1 MYTNATNKSIRIAYY
16 EYGYPN
22 KRFVDSDKFVDW
34 NYVIYMFYFLKGII
48 ATKDKNFVVLEVA
61 GVGYEIY
68 VGKTFLD
75 KLKIN
80 EEVKIFVYLYLKQD
94 SWDLYGFEK
103 ESELKYFKTLN
114 NITRIGPKIALKIL
128 SLVKIENLERAVLD
142 NDINFLTEI
151 SGIGK
156 KNAQRIILE
165 LKEKIKG
172 SPSLIDNKER
182 KTIFEALKKLG
193 YSQEQIRDVI
203 GGIKQNLSLEEKI
216 REAIK
221 ILSLPR

>member
-1 MYTNATNKSIRIAYY
+1 MIYFLRGK
-16 EYGYPN
+16 
-22 KRFVDSDKFVDW
+22 VDS
-34 NYVIYMFYFLKGII
+34 KGI
-48 ATKDKNFVVLEVA
+48 NFIILEVA
-61 GVGYEIY
+61 NIGYEIY
-68 VGKTFLD
+68 IGKKFLD

-80 EEVKIFVYLYLKQD
+80 EEVKIFVCLYLRQD
-94 SWDLYGFEK
+94 SLELYGFEK

>member
-1 MYTNATNKSIRIAYY
+1 
-16 EYGYPN
+16 
-22 KRFVDSDKFVDW
+22 
-34 NYVIYMFYFLKGII
+34 MFYFLKGII

-142 NDINFLTEI
+142 NDINFLTEV

-165 LKEKIKG
+165 LKEKISTRDG
-172 SPSLIDNKER
+172 STESGKDSADDNKER
-182 KTIFEALKKLG
+182 KTMFEALKKLG
-193 YSQEQIRDVI
+193 YSQEQIKEVV
-203 GGIKQNLSLEEKI
+203 GKIKHDLPLEEKI

-221 ILSLPR
+221 ILSND

>member
-1 MYTNATNKSIRIAYY
+1 MI
-16 EYGYPN
+16 
-22 KRFVDSDKFVDW
+22 
-34 NYVIYMFYFLKGII
+34 YFLRGKI
-48 ATKDKNFVVLEVA
+48 AAKDKNLVVLETG

-68 VGKTFLD
+68 VGKKFLD

-80 EEVKIFVYLYLKQD
+80 EEIKIFVYLYLRQD
-94 SWDLYGFEK
+94 SLELYGFEK

-172 SPSLIDNKER
+172 SPSLVDNKER
-182 KTIFEALKKLG
+182 KTLFEALKKLG
-193 YSQEQIRDVI
+193 YSQEQIREVI
-203 GGIKQNLSLEEKI
+203 NEIKQDLPLEEKI
-216 REAIK
+216 KEAIK
-221 ILSLPR
+221 ILSR

>member
-1 MYTNATNKSIRIAYY
+1 MI
-16 EYGYPN
+16 
-22 KRFVDSDKFVDW
+22 
-34 NYVIYMFYFLKGII
+34 YFLRGKI
-48 ATKDKNFVVLEVA
+48 AAKDKNLVVLETG

-68 VGKTFLD
+68 VGKKFLD

-80 EEVKIFVYLYLKQD
+80 EEIKIFVYLYLRQD
-94 SWDLYGFEK
+94 SLELYGFEK

-172 SPSLIDNKER
+172 SPSLVDNKER
-182 KTIFEALKKLG
+182 KTLFEALKKLG

-203 GGIKQNLSLEEKI
+203 GGIKHDLPLEEKI
-216 REAIK
+216 IKAIK
-221 ILSLPR
+221 ILSG

>member
-1 MYTNATNKSIRIAYY
+1 
-16 EYGYPN
+16 
-22 KRFVDSDKFVDW
+22 
-34 NYVIYMFYFLKGII
+34 MFYFLKGKI
-48 ATKDKNFVVLEVA
+48 AAKDKNFIVLEKA
-61 GVGYEIY
+61 GIGYEIY
-68 VGKTFLD
+68 VGKKFLD

-80 EEVKIFVYLYLKQD
+80 EKIKIFVYLYLKQD
-94 SWDLYGFEK
+94 SLELYGFEK
-103 ESELKYFKTLN
+103 ESEFKYFKILN

-172 SPSLIDNKER
+172 SPSPIDNKER
-182 KTIFEALKKLG
+182 KTMFEALKKLG

-203 GGIKQNLSLEEKI
+203 GEINQDLPLEEKI
-216 REAIK
+216 KEAIK
-221 ILSLPR
+221 ILSR

>member
-1 MYTNATNKSIRIAYY
+1 MI
-16 EYGYPN
+16 
-22 KRFVDSDKFVDW
+22 
-34 NYVIYMFYFLKGII
+34 YFLRGKI
-48 ATKDKNFVVLEVA
+48 AAKDKNLVVLETG

-68 VGKTFLD
+68 VGKKFLD

-80 EEVKIFVYLYLKQD
+80 EEIKIFVYLYLRQD
-94 SWDLYGFEK
+94 SLELYGFEK

-172 SPSLIDNKER
+172 SPSLVDNKER
-182 KTIFEALKKLG
+182 KTLFEALKKLG
-193 YSQEQIRDVI
+193 YSQEQIKEVV
-203 GGIKQNLSLEEKI
+203 GKIKHDLPLEEKI

-221 ILSLPR
+221 ILSND

>member
-1 MYTNATNKSIRIAYY
+1 MI
-16 EYGYPN
+16 
-22 KRFVDSDKFVDW
+22 
-34 NYVIYMFYFLKGII
+34 YFLRGKI
-48 ATKDKNFVVLEVA
+48 AAKDKNLVVLETG

-68 VGKTFLD
+68 VGKKFLD

-80 EEVKIFVYLYLKQD
+80 EEIKIFVYLYLRQD
-94 SWDLYGFEK
+94 SLELYGFEK

-172 SPSLIDNKER
+172 SPSLVDNKER
-182 KTIFEALKKLG
+182 KTLFEALKKLG

-203 GGIKQNLSLEEKI
+203 GGIKHDLPLEEKI
-216 REAIK
+216 RKAIK
-221 ILSLPR
+221 ILSG

>member
-1 MYTNATNKSIRIAYY
+1 MI
-16 EYGYPN
+16 
-22 KRFVDSDKFVDW
+22 
-34 NYVIYMFYFLKGII
+34 YFLRGKI
-48 ATKDKNFVVLEVA
+48 AAKDKNLVVLETG

-68 VGKTFLD
+68 VGKKFLD

-80 EEVKIFVYLYLKQD
+80 EEIKIFVYLYLRQD
-94 SWDLYGFEK
+94 SLELYGFEK

-165 LKEKIKG
+165 LKGKILKKEFQLNELNG
-172 SPSLIDNKER
+172 DDALIFD
-182 KTIFEALKKLG
+182 ALIKLG
-193 YSQEQIRDVI
+193 YQSSQARQAIKKIPKEIIEIKER
-203 GGIKQNLSLEEKI
+203 IKQAL
-216 REAIK
+216 K
-221 ILSLPR
+221 ILS